1 MHMSKKEK
9 RRLWEERI
17 QEFHSSG
24 QTCKDW
30 CREQQIPVATMNYW
44 LRKQQSD
51 ELPSRSETLFAK
63 LPTEEE
69 LVRKDFFDTP
79 LPMRIFLTEGIR
91 IEISSRCPV
100 ELLHTLV
107 RTLKEHA

>member
-1 MHMSKKEK
+1 MPKEEK

-24 QTCKDW
+24 QTCKAW

-44 LRKQQSD
+44 LRKQKSD
-51 ELPSRSETLFAK
+51 EILSGAETLFAK

-69 LVRKDFFDTP
+69 LVRKDFSDIL
-79 LPMRIFLTEGIR
+79 LPMRIFITECIR
-91 IEISSRCPV
+91 IEISPQCPV
-100 ELLHTLV
+100 ELLQTLV